1 MLQVRLRKLRLAMLH
16 RNPFLEVSRC
26 ERRIAQA
33 RTTHRAMPRSSS
45 GVSSQWVGDETAQ
58 RKWQRILA
66 EYAIARAEYQI
77 AYQMFLSRP
86 RPGHSTDVNSLE
98 HLAEQ
103 KARDTS
109 STCASE
115 CLF

>member
-1 MLQVRLRKLRLAMLH
+1 
-16 RNPFLEVSRC
+16 
-26 ERRIAQA
+26 
-33 RTTHRAMPRSSS
+33 MPRSSS

-103 KARDTS
+103 KARDHLLDVRERMS
-109 STCASE
+109 FLEADSWLDAPGA
-115 CLF
+115 LAD